1 MAAGSGYSPD
11 GGLDVTTGRET
22 LFAGLNNVAWD
33 ALKHAYGPADD
44 VPEMLRGLVSPD
56 AATREIAL
64 DGMEGA
70 VHHQGDV
77 YDSTIAA
84 IPFLIEAAVHPA
96 APGRDE
102 ILKLL
107 ASIGSGGTSEP
118 YRIAAEMVA
127 GSCPAYVGLLSDPDA
142 KVRAAIGQ
150 VLRLCH
156 EKLTVAAAVS
166 GRLEIEPRSEVRV
179 ALVETL
185 GAIAA
190 ENGFDGSAVVRKLE
204 ALLATDTDSGVRI
217 AAATELA
224 RCGPHLPNLVP
235 DLVTELVALYGG
247 QREEPEPV
255 GLRTPTLRSHLREAT
270 ERRGI
275 SLELAATTRGA
286 CWAFGD
292 RVGERT
298 RLVTDLLR
306 TTAKE
311 CRLDAVAAARDV
323 IAGWRG
329 DYRELAQ
336 TLADQLLDED
346 RRLSDEAAGLLSVL
360 GDQATADALVVAL
373 EAAPRMESEE
383 PAAGPSPWIKHQYG
397 SYSASPA
404 LRALS
409 RLGDE
414 RALPMLGWVLEQEK
428 PEVLNGLIAHFG
440 PAAAALLPSIMD
452 NLAGLGSSKG
462 VYRGR
467 SELIGSVQA
476 IGPAAVEAVPLLRPL
491 AERDAGAAVAL
502 WKVAG
507 DPEPALRLAA
517 DELTG
522 DEYQAPKAA
531 QIVAELGPVAV
542 SLVPAVRALLERPDD
557 YGWHRVSAATA
568 LWRTT
573 GDTET
578 TVPIF
583 TAVWT
588 ELRFHRP
595 RIARCL
601 AEMGAAAAPAIPLL
615 RTEIDAPRRHT
626 VKRVVEPVDVF
637 DIDVQA
643 DEELLK
649 SGRELLSRLTP
660 PG

>member
-1 MAAGSGYSPD
+1 
-11 GGLDVTTGRET
+11 
-22 LFAGLNNVAWD
+22 
-33 ALKHAYGPADD
+33 
-44 VPEMLRGLVSPD
+44 VPR
-56 AATREIAL
+56 
-64 DGMEGA
+64 
-70 VHHQGDV
+70 
-77 YDSTIAA
+77 
-84 IPFLIEAAVHPA
+84 
-96 APGRDE
+96 RDE

-127 GSCPAYVGLLSDPDA
+127 SSCHAYVELLSDPDA
-142 KVRAAIGQ
+142 EVRAAVGR

-156 EKLTVAAAVS
+156 EKLTVVAAVS

-190 ENGFDGSAVVRKLE
+190 RNGFDGSAVVRKLE

-224 RCGPHLPNLVP
+224 RCGPLLPNLVP
-235 DLVTELVALYGG
+235 NLVTELVALYGG
-247 QREEPEPV
+247 EREEPEPV
-255 GLRTPTLRSHLREAT
+255 DLKTPTLRSHVREAT

-275 SLELAATTRGA
+275 SLRSLEFAATTRGA

-298 RLVTDLLR
+298 RLVTDLVR
-306 TTAKE
+306 ATARE
-311 CRLDAVAAARDV
+311 CRLDAVAAAGDV

-336 TLADQLLDED
+336 ALAEQLLDED
-346 RRLSDEAAGLLSVL
+346 QRLSDEAARLLFVL
-360 GDQATADALVVAL
+360 GDQATADALVLAL
-373 EAAPRMESEE
+373 QAAPRMESEE
-383 PAAGPSPWIKHQYG
+383 PETGPSPWIKHQYG
-397 SYSASPA
+397 AYRASPA
-404 LRALS
+404 LQALS

-428 PEVLNGLIAHFG
+428 PEVLAGLIAPFG
-440 PAAAALLPSIMD
+440 PAAAVLLPSIMD
-452 NLAGLGSSKG
+452 NLAGLGSNKG
-462 VYRGR
+462 VHRGR
-467 SELIGSVQA
+467 SELIGAVQA
-476 IGPAAVEAVPLLRPL
+476 IGPAAAEAVPLLRLL
-491 AERDAGAAVAL
+491 AEQDAGAAVAL

-517 DELTG
+517 DELMG
-522 DEYQAPKAA
+522 DEYRAPKAA

-542 SLVPAVRALLERPDD
+542 SLVPAVRALLERPDG

-568 LWRTT
+568 LWRTI
-573 GDTET
+573 GDTEA
-578 TVPIF
+578 TVPIL
-583 TAVWT
+583 TAVWA

-595 RIARCL
+595 GIARCL

-615 RTEIDAPRRHT
+615 RTEIDSPRRHT
-626 VKRVVEPVDVF
+626 VKRVVEPVDVSNV
-637 DIDVQA
+637 DVQA

-649 SGRELLSRLTP
+649 SGRELLSRF
-660 PG
+660 